1 MYNEKGMI
9 YCVPMNT
16 HHFFSE
22 AEEQFVNMVDFLQ
35 SHASKRLDLSGL
47 EAFLTHD
54 GRHLLRRLLLA
65 HLAERGVGDIG
76 ESVVGADGITRTH
89 KRLRT
94 KMIKTLFGVI
104 TIQRLA
110 YSTRHASSLFPLDAM
125 LNLPRVNVSYT
136 LQKHLIL
143 EVIKSSFDESRESL
157 ARWTGVSL
165 TKEQAQRIILDAAQ
179 DFIPFYEQQCA
190 HERAE
195 AQRRPLVVLTADGK
209 GVNMRTEALRE
220 ATRKRARQ
228 RATQKRTNALDTK
241 RLNSK
246 RIATVASVY
255 EVDRFSRTPEDIL
268 NIFFPPDS
276 AGPRLARPRPKA
288 KRLWASLALS
298 SEDVMTQIFDEALRR
313 DPNHHKEWVVLVD
326 GDLHQ
331 IKLFNTLAHK
341 FNVSLTLVCDIVHV
355 LEYLWKAGHVL
366 YDKDTLAQWV
376 HDALQRI
383 LYGKSSFVA
392 AGMRRSATCRHLS
405 SSVREPIDV
414 CARYLRNHWQYLR
427 YNAYLHHGYPIATG
441 VIEGACR
448 YLVKDRMEMTGAR
461 WSLEGAE
468 ALLKLRAIKISG
480 DFSVY
485 WKYYEQQQYIRNHS
499 RLYQNPS
506 ALESVDRTEH
516 SSS

>member
-1 MYNEKGMI
+1 MRGII
-9 YCVPMNT
+9 YRVPMNT
-16 HHFFSE
+16 HHYFSE
-22 AEEQFVNMVDFLQ
+22 AEEQFVKMADFLQ

-54 GRHLLRRLLLA
+54 GRNLLRRLLLA
-65 HLAERGVGDIG
+65 HLAERGVGDIS
-76 ESVVGADGITRTH
+76 ESVIGADGITRAH

-94 KMIKTLFGVI
+94 KTMKTLFGVI
-104 TIQRLA
+104 KLQRLA

-125 LNLPRVNVSYT
+125 LNLPQVNVSYT

-179 DFIPFYEQQCA
+179 DFIPFYEEQCA
-190 HERAE
+190 HEHAE
-195 AQRRPLVVLTADGK
+195 AQRLPLVVLTADGK

-220 ATRKRARQ
+220 ETQKRARQ
-228 RATQKRTNALDTK
+228 NSAKKRADALDTK
-241 RLNSK
+241 RLNAK

-255 EVDRFSRTPEDIL
+255 EVARFSRTPADIL

-276 AGPRLARPRPKA
+276 AATRLPRPLPKA

-298 SEDVMTQIFDEALRR
+298 SEDVMTQIFEEALRR
-313 DPNHHKEWVVLVD
+313 DPNHQKEWVVLVD
-326 GDLHQ
+326 GALHQ
-331 IKLFNTLAHK
+331 IKLFNTLAHR
-341 FNVSLTLVCDIVHV
+341 FHVSLTIVCDIVHV

-366 YDKDTLAQWV
+366 YDEDTLAQWV

-405 SSVREPIDV
+405 TSVREPIDV

-448 YLVKDRMEMTGAR
+448 YLVKDRMELTGAR
-461 WSLEGAE
+461 WSLKGAE

-480 DFSVY
+480 DFSEY
-485 WKYYEQQQYIRNHS
+485 WKFYEQQQYVRNHS
-499 RLYQNPS
+499 SLYQNPS
-506 ALESVDRTEH
+506 VLKSASITDR

>member
-1 MYNEKGMI
+1 MYNHEGII
-9 YCVPMNT
+9 YRVPMNT
-16 HHFFSE
+16 HHYFSE
-22 AEEQFVNMVDFLQ
+22 VEEQFVTMTDFLR
-35 SHASKRLDLSGL
+35 SHASKRLNLRDL
-47 EAFLTHD
+47 ETFLAHD
-54 GRHLLRRLLLA
+54 GRKLLRQLLLA

-94 KMIKTLFGVI
+94 KTMKTLFGVI
-104 TIQRLA
+104 EIQRLA
-110 YSTRHASSLFPLDAM
+110 YSTRHASSLFPFDAM
-125 LNLPRVNVSYT
+125 LTLPQVNVSYT

-157 ARWTGVSL
+157 VRWTGVNI

-179 DFIPFYEQQCA
+179 DFIPFYEKQCA
-190 HERAE
+190 HEHAE
-195 AQRRPLVVLTADGK
+195 AQRLPLVVLTSDGK
-209 GVNMRTEALRE
+209 GVNMRTESLRSE
-220 ATRKRARQ
+220 TQKRAR
-228 RATQKRTNALDTK
+228 RNTAKKRGDTRPAK
-241 RLNSK
+241 RLNAK

-255 EVDRFSRTPEDIL
+255 DIARFPRTPEDIL
-268 NIFFPPDS
+268 TIFFPPDS
-276 AGPRLARPRPKA
+276 AATRLSRPHPKA
-288 KRLWASLALS
+288 KRLWASLTLS
-298 SEDVMTQIFDEALRR
+298 SEDVLAQIFEEALRR
-313 DPNHHKEWVVLVD
+313 DPSHQKEWVVLVD

-331 IKLFNTLAHK
+331 IKLFNTLARRC
-341 FNVSLTLVCDIVHV
+341 NVSLTIICDIVHV

-366 YDKDTLAQWV
+366 YDEDTIAQWV

-392 AGMRRSATCRHLS
+392 SGMRRSATCRHLS
-405 SSVREPIDV
+405 TSVREPIDI

-427 YNAYLHHGYPIATG
+427 YNAYLHYGYPIATG

-448 YLVKDRMEMTGAR
+448 YLVKDRMEITGAR

-480 DFSVY
+480 DFSEY
-485 WKYYEQQQYIRNHS
+485 WKYYEHQQYVRNHS

-506 ALESVDRTEH
+506 VLESASITDH